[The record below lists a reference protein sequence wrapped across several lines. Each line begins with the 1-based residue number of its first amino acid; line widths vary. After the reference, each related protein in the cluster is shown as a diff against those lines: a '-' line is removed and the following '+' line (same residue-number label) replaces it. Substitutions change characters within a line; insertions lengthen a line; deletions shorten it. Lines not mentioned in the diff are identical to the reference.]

1 MPIEVKEAFET
12 IRNYDIAKGK
22 AEGKAE
28 GELLATIRLFRKG
41 LISEEVALS
50 NLGLSKE
57 EFDQKVKEL
66 NI

>member
-12 IRNYDIAKGK
+12 IRNYDIAK
-22 AEGKAE
+22 GKAE

-41 LISEEVALS
+41 LISEEVALG